1 MKSVS
6 ASEFKSRCL
15 ALIEDVRRTRRPLL
29 VTRHGKP
36 VAEIAPYA
44 PAKRQ
49 RGNPL
54 KDSVLF
60 QDDLVSPISV
70 PWDGG
75 R

>member
-15 ALIEDVRRTRRPLL
+15 ALLEDVRRTRRPLL

-36 VAEIAPYA
+36 VAEIAPHV
-44 PAKRQ
+44 PAKRR

-60 QDDLVSPISV
+60 QDDLVSPVGV
-70 PWDGG
+70 PWDGA